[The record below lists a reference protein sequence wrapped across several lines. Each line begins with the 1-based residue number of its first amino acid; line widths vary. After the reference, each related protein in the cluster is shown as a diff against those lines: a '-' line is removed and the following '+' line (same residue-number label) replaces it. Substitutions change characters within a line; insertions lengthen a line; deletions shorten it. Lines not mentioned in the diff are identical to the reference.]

1 MGLGLE
7 IRNKSGVQFMT
18 PDSTICRVI
27 DKIWVCYG
35 LEPVCMSND
44 YAFELY
50 HGDTEKFR
58 TIRNTAVQR
67 RLKELGTAKE
77 LADITDDDYN
87 NLSVD
92 DKAVVREYMRT
103 AYVDITVPYN
113 QLGTGRMV
121 FRDVLTSNETLWVA
135 VIGNRLKAH
144 VIDFDRKAL
153 QYYFEIPDAD
163 SPTTGYTPDKHRM
176 DFDGG
181 SQSSKQNF
189 IKAPYW
195 GYLIVGAK

>member
-1 MGLGLE
+1 MGIGLE

-18 PDSTICRVI
+18 PDSTMCRVI
-27 DKIWVCYG
+27 DKIWMCYG

-50 HGDTEKFR
+50 HGDAEKFKLL
-58 TIRNTAVQR
+58 RNTAMQKW
-67 RLKELGTAKE
+67 LKAHGSTVALE
-77 LADITDDDYN
+77 DITDELYN

-92 DKAVVREYMRT
+92 AKAEVREYQRRE
-103 AYVDITVPYN
+103 YVDITVPYN
-113 QLGTGRMV
+113 QLGMGRMV
-121 FRDVLTSNETLWVA
+121 FRDVLTANETLWVA

-144 VIDFDRKAL
+144 VVDFDRKAL

-163 SPTTGYTPDKHRM
+163 SPTSGYTPDKHRM

-181 SQSSKQNF
+181 SASAKQNF
-189 IKAPYW
+189 IKSPYW
-195 GYLIVGAK
+195 GYLVIGAK

>member
-1 MGLGLE
+1 MGIGLE

-18 PDSTICRVI
+18 PDSTMCRVI
-27 DKIWVCYG
+27 DKIWMCYG

-50 HGDTEKFR
+50 HGDTEKFKLLR
-58 TIRNTAVQR
+58 STAIQNW
-67 RLKELGTAKE
+67 LTAQGS
-77 LADITDDDYN
+77 ATPPGGITDEYYN
-87 NLSVD
+87 SLSVE
-92 DKAVVREYMRT
+92 DKAVVREYQRRE
-103 AYVDITVPYN
+103 YVDITVPYN
-113 QLGTGRMV
+113 QLGMGRMV
-121 FRDVLTSNETLWVA
+121 FRDVLTANETLWVA

-144 VIDFDRKAL
+144 VVDFDRKAL

-189 IKAPYW
+189 IKSPYW
-195 GYLIVGAK
+195 GYLVIGAK